1 MADVAPGHGLVRS
14 RAPDLRPAAVEPL
27 PCDPAPPARDI
38 AGEPRLPLQP
48 VVRALPRERRS
59 DPHRA
64 DGPRHHGCGDPLPRR
79 GRREDAGY
87 HRRRAGTA
95 SGFPLARRARA
106 GARRGRHGP
115 LEPDHPGRAGQR
127 GPARV
132 SRRQPGGG
140 GGLSTLLHAGARR
153 PPARPRRVR
162 LQHPRAEGPQCPRLR
177 RARERAR
184 AQPGVQPAR
193 PFTASAAGR
202 ARGRLQARP
211 GREPRH
217 PLQRPLHPGQH
228 ADRAL
233 RLDADIEEA
242 VRAVHG
248 SSAPV
253 LPRRKPGCRDVPQ
266 PDLGR
271 MAGLRLRLRLQP
283 DARAAAARR
292 RQAARQAARSHRP
305 RPRRQ
310 CHRGARSLLRLHR
323 RPGLEL
329 RGRAAALESRAVAS
343 VPLASLP
350 SVDRLLRSAAAAPLL
365 SVHGRSAVTLAL
377 REVLGELRAAREAGL
392 SETALLERI
401 ATRLDQEARP
411 TLRPVFNLTGTVLH
425 TNLGRALLPEAAIE
439 AMVAVA
445 RAASNLEYD
454 LADGRRGERDHHAE
468 KLLCALTGAEAA
480 ALVDLRRYGLPH
492 EPTPAETLAQ
502 GADVVTFSG
511 DKLLGGPQAGI
522 IVGRSELVERMR
534 KNPLK
539 RALRVDKMTLA
550 ALAALL
556 RIYTD
561 PDRVAERIPT
571 LRLLAR
577 PLAAIRTQAARV
589 QPLLQAALKQTVEVI
604 DCQSQVGSG
613 AAPTQR
619 IASAGLAIRPGSDRL
634 AAAFRAL
641 PIPVIGRVQDGA
653 FILDLRCLED
663 EAAFVA
669 QLGTL

>member
-1 MADVAPGHGLVRS
+1 
-14 RAPDLRPAAVEPL
+14 
-27 PCDPAPPARDI
+27 
-38 AGEPRLPLQP
+38 
-48 VVRALPRERRS
+48 
-59 DPHRA
+59 
-64 DGPRHHGCGDPLPRR
+64 
-79 GRREDAGY
+79 
-87 HRRRAGTA
+87 
-95 SGFPLARRARA
+95 
-106 GARRGRHGP
+106 
-115 LEPDHPGRAGQR
+115 
-127 GPARV
+127 
-132 SRRQPGGG
+132 
-140 GGLSTLLHAGARR
+140 
-153 PPARPRRVR
+153 
-162 LQHPRAEGPQCPRLR
+162 
-177 RARERAR
+177 
-184 AQPGVQPAR
+184 
-193 PFTASAAGR
+193 
-202 ARGRLQARP
+202 
-211 GREPRH
+211 
-217 PLQRPLHPGQH
+217 
-228 ADRAL
+228 
-233 RLDADIEEA
+233 
-242 VRAVHG
+242 
-248 SSAPV
+248 
-253 LPRRKPGCRDVPQ
+253 
-266 PDLGR
+266 
-271 MAGLRLRLRLQP
+271 
-283 DARAAAARR
+283 
-292 RQAARQAARSHRP
+292 
-305 RPRRQ
+305 
-310 CHRGARSLLRLHR
+310 
-323 RPGLEL
+323 
-329 RGRAAALESRAVAS
+329 VAS

-365 SVHGRSAVTLAL
+365 SVHGRSAVTLAV

-454 LADGRRGERDHHAE
+454 LADGRRGERDHHVE

-480 ALVDLRRYGLPH
+480 TVVNNNAAAVLLVLNTLAQRKEVPTSRGELIEIGGSFRLPDIMARSGCRLREVGTTNRTHLADYAEAIGPKTGAVLKVHASNYSIEGFTAAVPEAELAQLCRSRGLPFIVDLGSGALVDLRRYGLPH

-669 QLGTL
+669 QLGKL

>member
-1 MADVAPGHGLVRS
+1 M
-14 RAPDLRPAAVEPL
+14 
-27 PCDPAPPARDI
+27 
-38 AGEPRLPLQP
+38 
-48 VVRALPRERRS
+48 
-59 DPHRA
+59 
-64 DGPRHHGCGDPLPRR
+64 
-79 GRREDAGY
+79 
-87 HRRRAGTA
+87 
-95 SGFPLARRARA
+95 
-106 GARRGRHGP
+106 
-115 LEPDHPGRAGQR
+115 
-127 GPARV
+127 
-132 SRRQPGGG
+132 
-140 GGLSTLLHAGARR
+140 
-153 PPARPRRVR
+153 
-162 LQHPRAEGPQCPRLR
+162 
-177 RARERAR
+177 
-184 AQPGVQPAR
+184 
-193 PFTASAAGR
+193 
-202 ARGRLQARP
+202 
-211 GREPRH
+211 
-217 PLQRPLHPGQH
+217 
-228 ADRAL
+228 
-233 RLDADIEEA
+233 
-242 VRAVHG
+242 
-248 SSAPV
+248 
-253 LPRRKPGCRDVPQ
+253 
-266 PDLGR
+266 
-271 MAGLRLRLRLQP
+271 
-283 DARAAAARR
+283 
-292 RQAARQAARSHRP
+292 
-305 RPRRQ
+305 
-310 CHRGARSLLRLHR
+310 
-323 RPGLEL
+323 
-329 RGRAAALESRAVAS
+329 AS

-365 SVHGRSAVTLAL
+365 SVHGRSAVTLAV

-454 LADGRRGERDHHAE
+454 LADGRRGERDHHVE

-480 ALVDLRRYGLPH
+480 AVVNNNAAAVLLVLNTLAQRKEVPTSRGELIEIGGSFRLPDIMARSGCRLREVGTTNRTHLADYAEAIGPKTGAVLKIHASNYSIEGFTAAVPEAELAQLCRSRGLPFIVDLGSGALVDLRRYGLPH

-669 QLGTL
+669 QLGKL

>member
-1 MADVAPGHGLVRS
+1 
-14 RAPDLRPAAVEPL
+14 
-27 PCDPAPPARDI
+27 
-38 AGEPRLPLQP
+38 
-48 VVRALPRERRS
+48 
-59 DPHRA
+59 
-64 DGPRHHGCGDPLPRR
+64 
-79 GRREDAGY
+79 
-87 HRRRAGTA
+87 
-95 SGFPLARRARA
+95 
-106 GARRGRHGP
+106 
-115 LEPDHPGRAGQR
+115 
-127 GPARV
+127 
-132 SRRQPGGG
+132 
-140 GGLSTLLHAGARR
+140 
-153 PPARPRRVR
+153 
-162 LQHPRAEGPQCPRLR
+162 
-177 RARERAR
+177 
-184 AQPGVQPAR
+184 
-193 PFTASAAGR
+193 
-202 ARGRLQARP
+202 
-211 GREPRH
+211 
-217 PLQRPLHPGQH
+217 
-228 ADRAL
+228 
-233 RLDADIEEA
+233 
-242 VRAVHG
+242 
-248 SSAPV
+248 
-253 LPRRKPGCRDVPQ
+253 
-266 PDLGR
+266 
-271 MAGLRLRLRLQP
+271 
-283 DARAAAARR
+283 
-292 RQAARQAARSHRP
+292 
-305 RPRRQ
+305 
-310 CHRGARSLLRLHR
+310 
-323 RPGLEL
+323 
-329 RGRAAALESRAVAS
+329 VAS

-365 SVHGRSAVTLAL
+365 SVHGRSAVTLAV

-454 LADGRRGERDHHAE
+454 LADGRRGERDHHVE

-480 ALVDLRRYGLPH
+480 AVVNNNAAAVLLVLNTLAQRKEVPTSRGELIEIGGSFRLPDIMARSGCRLREVGTTNRTHLADYAEAIGPKTGAVLKVHASNYSIEGFTAAVPEAELAQLCRSRGLPFIVDLGSGALVDLRRYGLPH

-669 QLGTL
+669 QLGKL